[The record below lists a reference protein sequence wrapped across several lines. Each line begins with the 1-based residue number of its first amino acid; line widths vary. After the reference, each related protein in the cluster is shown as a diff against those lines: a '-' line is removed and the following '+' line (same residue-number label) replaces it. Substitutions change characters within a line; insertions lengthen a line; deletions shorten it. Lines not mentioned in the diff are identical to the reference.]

1 MPAFHYKAVTPAGE
15 VVEGRM
21 DAASVEDVIARL
33 HEQGN
38 VPLAADDADS
48 AAGRSLF
55 ARWQR
60 APLGGAALVQFTQ
73 QLGTLLGAGLPLDR
87 SLQLLLEMPEGER
100 ARNVVSRVRER
111 VRGGAS
117 LSRAL
122 EEEHGAFSRLY
133 VSMVRAGEAGGALD
147 ETLKRLADYLERAR
161 SLRESVIGA
170 LVYPAFLLF
179 GVLGSLI
186 LLLAFVVPQFVPIF
200 ADMNV
205 PVPFITRML
214 MAIGSFLHDWGWI
227 VLVLLIFGALYLRM
241 RWREPAARRAL
252 DAHLLR
258 VKVFGP
264 LLLKVDTA
272 RLLRTLGSL
281 LKNGVPLLSAL
292 GIARQVVANREL
304 AAQLEPVTESVK
316 GGEALSRALAAHTA
330 FPKLATQIAQVGE
343 ESGTLDTMLL
353 RAADTYDGQVKSAID
368 KMLAALVPVLT
379 IVMAVLVAGIM
390 LAILLPLLS
399 LTGNIQ

>member
-1 MPAFHYKAVTPAGE
+1 MPQFHYKAVTPAGE

-21 DAASVEDVIARL
+21 DAASVEDVVARL
-33 HEQGN
+33 QEQGN
-38 VPLAADDADS
+38 VPLAADDAD
-48 AAGRSLF
+48 AGGGSLF
-55 ARWQR
+55 KRWQR
-60 APLGGAALVQFTQ
+60 APLSGAALVQFTQ

-87 SLQLLLEMPEGER
+87 SLQLLLELPEGER
-100 ARNVVSRVRER
+100 ARNVVMRVRER

-161 SLRESVIGA
+161 SLRESVLGA

-179 GVLGSLI
+179 GVLGSLV

-205 PVPFITRML
+205 PVPLVTRVL
-214 MAIGSFLHDWGWI
+214 MAIGTFLHDWGWI
-227 VLVLLIFGALYLRM
+227 VLVLLIVAGIYTQARL
-241 RWREPAARRAL
+241 REPVARRGL
-252 DAHLLR
+252 DARLLR
-258 VKVFGP
+258 ARVFGP
-264 LLLKVDTA
+264 LFLKVETA
-272 RLLRTLGSL
+272 RLMRTLGSL

-304 AAQLEPVTESVK
+304 AAQLEPVTEAVK
-316 GGEALSRALAAHTA
+316 GGEALSRALAAHTG
-330 FPKLATQIAQVGE
+330 FPKLAVQIAAVGE
-343 ESGTLDTMLL
+343 ESGTLDQMLL
-353 RAADTYDGQVKSAID
+353 RAADTYDDQVRGAID

>member
-1 MPAFHYKAVTPAGE
+1 MPLYHYKAVTPSGE
-15 VVEGRM
+15 IVEGRM
-21 DAASVEDVIARL
+21 DAPSVEDVIARL

-38 VPLAADDADS
+38 VPLAADDAD
-48 AAGRSLF
+48 AVGRSLF
-55 ARWQR
+55 ARWQKQ
-60 APLGGAALVQFTQ
+60 PLSGAALVQFTQ

-87 SLQLLLEMPEGER
+87 SLQLLLEIPEGVR

-205 PVPFITRML
+205 PVPFITRLL

-241 RWREPAARRAL
+241 RWQEPAARRAL
-252 DAHLLR
+252 DARLLR

-292 GIARQVVANREL
+292 GIARQVVSNREL
-304 AAQLEPVTESVK
+304 ATQLEPVTESVK
-316 GGEALSRALAAHTA
+316 GGEALSRALATHTE

-353 RAADTYDGQVKSAID
+353 RAADTYDDQVRTAID
-368 KMLAALVPVLT
+368 RMLAALVPVLT

>member
-1 MPAFHYKAVTPAGE
+1 MPMFHYKAVTPSGE

-21 DAASVEDVIARL
+21 DAPSVEDVIARL

-38 VPLAADDADS
+38 VPLAADDAD

-55 ARWQR
+55 ARWQKQ
-60 APLGGAALVQFTQ
+60 PLSGAALVQFTQ

-87 SLQLLLEMPEGER
+87 SLQLLLEIPEGIR
-100 ARNVVSRVRER
+100 ARNVVARVRER

-205 PVPFITRML
+205 QVPFITRML

-241 RWREPAARRAL
+241 RWQEPAARRAL
-252 DAHLLR
+252 DARLLR

-316 GGEALSRALAAHTA
+316 GGEALSRALAAHTG

-353 RAADTYDGQVKSAID
+353 RAADTYDDQVRTAID
-368 KMLAALVPVLT
+368 RMLAALVPVLT

>member
-1 MPAFHYKAVTPAGE
+1 MTLFHYKAVTPTGE
-15 VVEGRM
+15 TVEGRM
-21 DAASVEDVIARL
+21 DAPTVEDVIARL
-33 HEQGN
+33 QEQGN
-38 VPLAADDADS
+38 VPLEADAAD
-48 AAGRSLF
+48 AGGASLF

-60 APLGGAALVQFTQ
+60 QPLSGAGLVQFTQ

-87 SLQLLLEMPEGER
+87 SLQLLLELPEGER
-100 ARNVVSRVRER
+100 ARNVVTRVRER

-122 EEEHGAFSRLY
+122 EEEHGVFSRLY
-133 VSMVRAGEAGGALD
+133 ISMVRSGEAGGALD
-147 ETLKRLADYLERAR
+147 EALKRLADYLERAR

-186 LLLAFVVPQFVPIF
+186 LLLAFVIPQFVPIF

-205 PVPFITRML
+205 PVPLITRVL
-214 MAIGSFLHDWGWI
+214 MALGSFLHDWGWI
-227 VLVLLIFGALYLRM
+227 VLVLLIGGALYARM
-241 RWREPAARRAL
+241 RLREPASRRVL
-252 DAHLLR
+252 DARLLR
-258 VKVFGP
+258 VRVFGP

-272 RLLRTLGSL
+272 RLTRTLGSL
-281 LKNGVPLLSAL
+281 LKNGVPLLTAL

-304 AAQLEPVTESVK
+304 AAQLEPVTEAVK
-316 GGEALSRALAAHTA
+316 GGESLSRALTAHTT
-330 FPKLATQIAQVGE
+330 FPKLAVQITAVGE
-343 ESGTLDTMLL
+343 ESGTLDAMLL
-353 RAADTYDGQVKSAID
+353 RAADTYDNQVRTAID
-368 KMLAALVPVLT
+368 RMLAALVPVLT
-379 IVMAVLVAGIM
+379 IAMAVLVAGIM

>member
-1 MPAFHYKAVTPAGE
+1 
-15 VVEGRM
+15 
-21 DAASVEDVIARL
+21 
-33 HEQGN
+33 
-38 VPLAADDADS
+38 
-48 AAGRSLF
+48 
-55 ARWQR
+55 
-60 APLGGAALVQFTQ
+60 
-73 QLGTLLGAGLPLDR
+73 
-87 SLQLLLEMPEGER
+87 
-100 ARNVVSRVRER
+100 
-111 VRGGAS
+111 
-117 LSRAL
+117 
-122 EEEHGAFSRLY
+122 
-133 VSMVRAGEAGGALD
+133 
-147 ETLKRLADYLERAR
+147 
-161 SLRESVIGA
+161 
-170 LVYPAFLLF
+170 
-179 GVLGSLI
+179 
-186 LLLAFVVPQFVPIF
+186 LLAFVVPQFVPIF

-227 VLVLLIFGALYLRM
+227 VLVLLIFFGLYLRM
-241 RWREPAARRAL
+241 RWQEPAARRAL
-252 DAHLLR
+252 DARLLR

-281 LKNGVPLLSAL
+281 LKNGVPLLNAL
-292 GIARQVVANREL
+292 GIAQQVVANREL

-316 GGEALSRALAAHTA
+316 GGEALSRALAAHTS

-353 RAADTYDGQVKSAID
+353 RAADTYDGQVKSAIE

>member
-1 MPAFHYKAVTPAGE
+1 MPQFHYKAVTPAGE
-15 VVEGRM
+15 TVEGRM
-21 DAASVEDVIARL
+21 DAATVEDVIARL
-33 HEQGN
+33 QEQGN
-38 VPLAADDADS
+38 VPLAADDAES
-48 AAGRSLF
+48 GGGSLLT
-55 ARWQR
+55 RWQR
-60 APLGGAALVQFTQ
+60 QPLSGAALVQFTQ

-87 SLQLLLEMPEGER
+87 SLQLLLELPEGER
-100 ARNVVSRVRER
+100 ARNVVMRVRER

-117 LSRAL
+117 LSHAL

-179 GVLGSLI
+179 GVLGSLV

-205 PVPFITRML
+205 PVPLITRVL
-214 MAIGSFLHDWGWI
+214 MAVGAFLHDWGWI
-227 VLVLLIFGALYLRM
+227 VLVLLVIAGIYAQTRL
-241 RWREPAARRAL
+241 REPAARRGL
-252 DAHLLR
+252 DARLLR
-258 VKVFGP
+258 ARVFGP

-272 RLLRTLGSL
+272 RLMRTLGSL

-304 AAQLEPVTESVK
+304 AAQLEPVTEAVK
-316 GGEALSRALAAHTA
+316 GGEALSRALAMHTR
-330 FPKLATQIAQVGE
+330 FPKLAVQIAAVGE
-343 ESGTLDTMLL
+343 ESGTLDAMLL
-353 RAADTYDGQVKSAID
+353 RAADTYDDQVRGAID

-390 LAILLPLLS
+390 MAILLPLLS

>member
-1 MPAFHYKAVTPAGE
+1 MPMFHYKAVTPSGE

-21 DAASVEDVIARL
+21 DAPSVEDVIARL

-38 VPLAADDADS
+38 VPLAADNADTQS
-48 AAGRSLF
+48 RSLF

-60 APLGGAALVQFTQ
+60 APLSDTALVQFTQ

-87 SLQLLLEMPEGER
+87 SLQLLLEIPEGER
-100 ARNVVSRVRER
+100 ARNVVMRVRER

-133 VSMVRAGEAGGALD
+133 VSMVRAGEMGGALD
-147 ETLKRLADYLERAR
+147 EALKRLADYLERAR
-161 SLRESVIGA
+161 ALRESVIGA

-227 VLVLLIFGALYLRM
+227 VLVLLIFFGLYLRM
-241 RWREPAARRAL
+241 RWQEPAARRAL
-252 DAHLLR
+252 DARLLR

-281 LKNGVPLLSAL
+281 LKNGVPLLNAL
-292 GIARQVVANREL
+292 GIAQQVVANREL

-316 GGEALSRALAAHTA
+316 GGEALSRALAAHTS

-353 RAADTYDGQVKSAID
+353 RAADTYDGQVKSAIE

>member
-1 MPAFHYKAVTPAGE
+1 MPQFHYKAVTPAGE

-21 DAASVEDVIARL
+21 DAPSIEDVVARL
-33 HEQGN
+33 QEQGN
-38 VPLAADDADS
+38 VPLAADDAD
-48 AAGRSLF
+48 AGGGSLF
-55 ARWQR
+55 KRWQR
-60 APLGGAALVQFTQ
+60 APLSGAALVQFTQ

-87 SLQLLLEMPEGER
+87 SLQLLLELPEGER
-100 ARNVVSRVRER
+100 ARNVVMRVRER
-111 VRGGAS
+111 VRGGSS

-161 SLRESVIGA
+161 SLRESVLGA

-179 GVLGSLI
+179 GVLGSLV

-205 PVPFITRML
+205 PVPLVTRVL
-214 MAIGSFLHDWGWI
+214 MAVGSFLHDWGWI
-227 VLVLLIFGALYLRM
+227 VLVLLIVAGIYTQARL
-241 RWREPAARRAL
+241 REPVARRGL
-252 DAHLLR
+252 DARLLR
-258 VKVFGP
+258 ARVFGP
-264 LLLKVDTA
+264 LFLKVETA
-272 RLLRTLGSL
+272 RLMRTLGSL

-304 AAQLEPVTESVK
+304 AAQLEPVTEAVK
-316 GGEALSRALAAHTA
+316 GGEALSRALATHTG
-330 FPKLATQIAQVGE
+330 FPKLAVQIAAVGE

-353 RAADTYDGQVKSAID
+353 RAADTYDNQVRSAID

>member
-1 MPAFHYKAVTPAGE
+1 MTLFHYKAVTPAGE
-15 VVEGRM
+15 TIEGRM
-21 DAASVEDVIARL
+21 DAASLDDVIARL

-38 VPLAADDADS
+38 VPLAAGNADE
-48 AAGRSLF
+48 GGGSLF

-60 APLGGAALVQFTQ
+60 QPLSGAGLVQFTE

-87 SLQLLLEMPEGER
+87 SLQLLLEIPEGER
-100 ARNVVSRVRER
+100 ARNVVMRVRER
-111 VRGGAS
+111 VRGGSS

-179 GVLGSLI
+179 GVLGSLV

-200 ADMNV
+200 ADMDV
-205 PVPFITRML
+205 PVPLITRVL
-214 MAIGSFLHDWGWI
+214 MALGTFLHDWGWI
-227 VLVLLIFGALYLRM
+227 VLILLIGGALYARTRL
-241 RWREPAARRAL
+241 REPAARRVL
-252 DAHLLR
+252 DARLLR
-258 VKVFGP
+258 VRVFGP

-272 RLLRTLGSL
+272 RLMRTLGSL

-304 AAQLEPVTESVK
+304 AAQLEPVVESVK
-316 GGEALSRALAAHTA
+316 GGEALSRALTAHTA
-330 FPKLATQIAQVGE
+330 FPKLAVQITSVGE

-353 RAADTYDGQVKSAID
+353 RAADTYDNQVRTAID
-368 KMLAALVPVLT
+368 RMLAALVPLLT
-379 IVMAVLVAGIM
+379 VVMAVLVAGIM

>member
-1 MPAFHYKAVTPAGE
+1 
-15 VVEGRM
+15 
-21 DAASVEDVIARL
+21 
-33 HEQGN
+33 
-38 VPLAADDADS
+38 
-48 AAGRSLF
+48 
-55 ARWQR
+55 
-60 APLGGAALVQFTQ
+60 
-73 QLGTLLGAGLPLDR
+73 
-87 SLQLLLEMPEGER
+87 
-100 ARNVVSRVRER
+100 VRER

-179 GVLGSLI
+179 GVLGSLV

-205 PVPFITRML
+205 PVPLITRVL
-214 MAIGSFLHDWGWI
+214 MAVGSFLHDWGWI
-227 VLVLLIFGALYLRM
+227 VLVLLVIAGIYAQTRL
-241 RWREPAARRAL
+241 REPAARRGL
-252 DAHLLR
+252 DARLLR
-258 VKVFGP
+258 ARVFGP

-272 RLLRTLGSL
+272 RLMRTLGSL

-304 AAQLEPVTESVK
+304 AAQLEPVTEAVK
-316 GGEALSRALAAHTA
+316 GGEALSRALAMHTR
-330 FPKLATQIAQVGE
+330 FPKLAVQIAAVGE
-343 ESGTLDTMLL
+343 ESGTLDAMLL
-353 RAADTYDGQVKSAID
+353 RAADTYDDQVRGAID

-390 LAILLPLLS
+390 MAILLPLLS